1 MSTSPQQTKPTN
13 CSFCGRPNTL
23 VGRVIAGPEGANIC
37 DECVVTCLNIL
48 ASSGDPVAQNALK
61 HGPIDAT
68 NPAPGDPGAH
78 SAKKPQVSVVERPA
92 TVLQPVKLIPPEKI
106 RAVLDDF
113 VIGQEQ
119 AKKVLSVAVYNHYK
133 RLNAKLPGGN
143 TVTDADLKDVE
154 VEKSNILLLG
164 PTGSGKTLLART
176 LARVL
181 DVPFAIA
188 DATTV
193 TEAGYVGEDVESI
206 VQRLLAAANFD
217 PKRAETGIIYIDE
230 IDKLALKGDS
240 PHVSR
245 NLGQGVQHALLKI
258 VEGCLCNVP
267 PQGGRKHPEQQY
279 VQVNTENILFICGGA
294 FVGLDEIVGR
304 RIGNKFLGFNV
315 TSDEPG
321 GEPLTAEQIMSNLQP
336 EDLFNFGLIPE
347 FVGRLPVISA
357 LSELKQADLERVLVE
372 PKNSLVK
379 QFRKLF
385 AMEGVNLVFAPDG
398 LAAIAKKALVLK
410 TGARGLRSIIERMM
424 LETMYI
430 LPGKPGTREIVITAD
445 IVNGQQ
451 GPIQQDADP
460 AANTGT
466 DQFQSPTSHAA

>member
-1 MSTSPQQTKPTN
+1 MTSPTSPTKPTL
-13 CSFCGRPNTL
+13 CSFCGRPNNL
-23 VGRVIAGPEGANIC
+23 VGRRIAGPDGSNIC

-48 ASSGDPVAQNALK
+48 AQSGDPIAQNALNK
-61 HGPIDAT
+61 RGPINATDAT
-68 NPAPGDPGAH
+68 PADAPAAASGAKPGPTAVD
-78 SAKKPQVSVVERPA
+78 KTE
-92 TVLQPVKLIPPEKI
+92 TVIKPVKLIPPEEI

-113 VIGQEQ
+113 VIGQNQ

-133 RLNAKLPGGN
+133 RLNSTLPGQTLN
-143 TVTDADLKDVE
+143 DNVDEDLKNVE

-217 PKRAETGIIYIDE
+217 VKRAETGIIYIDE

-258 VEGCLCNVP
+258 VEGCVCNVP

-279 VQVNTENILFICGGA
+279 VQVNTERVLFICGGA

-304 RIGNKFLGFNV
+304 RIGNKFLGFDV
-315 TSDEPG
+315 TSSKPG
-321 GEPLTAEQIMSNLQP
+321 SEPLTAEQIMENLQP

-347 FVGRLPVISA
+347 FVGRLPVVSA
-357 LSELKQADLERVLVE
+357 LSELKQSDLERVLVE

-385 AMEGVNLVFAPDG
+385 AMEGVKLTFTPDG
-398 LAAIAKKALVLK
+398 LAAIAKKALALK

-424 LETMYI
+424 LDTMYV
-430 LPGKPGTREIVITAD
+430 LPGKTDIREVEITAD
-445 IVNGQQ
+445 VVEGNAQ
-451 GPIQQDADP
+451 PVLK
-460 AANTGT
+460 TE
-466 DQFQSPTSHAA
+466 

>member
-1 MSTSPQQTKPTN
+1 MINAAADANSGSPASAHSDAQSGGQPNPQSGKRQPAGVAA
-13 CSFCGRPNTL
+13 GREGIGI
-23 VGRVIAGPEGANIC
+23 VEKSKSEGAHA
-37 DECVVTCLNIL
+37 V
-48 ASSGDPVAQNALK
+48 
-61 HGPIDAT
+61 
-68 NPAPGDPGAH
+68 
-78 SAKKPQVSVVERPA
+78 
-92 TVLQPVKLIPPEKI
+92 PVKLVPPSRI
-106 RAVLDDF
+106 QSVLDDF

-133 RLNAKLPGGN
+133 RLNSRFHGQTLSG
-143 TVTDADLKDVE
+143 DLGEGLDGVD

-176 LARVL
+176 LARTL

-258 VEGCLCNVP
+258 IEGCICNVP

-294 FVGLDEIVGR
+294 FVGLDEIIGR
-304 RIGNKFLGFNV
+304 RIGRKFLGFDV
-315 TSDEPG
+315 AAREPG
-321 GEPLTAEQIMSNLQP
+321 GEPLSAEQIMAHLQP

-347 FVGRLPVISA
+347 FVGRLPVASA
-357 LSELKQADLERVLVE
+357 LSELKQGDLERVLVE
-372 PKNSLVK
+372 PKNALVR

-385 AMEGVNLVFAPDG
+385 AMEGVRLTFTPEA
-398 LAAIAKKALVLK
+398 LAAIAQKAIGLK
-410 TGARGLRSIIERMM
+410 TGARGLRSIIERLM
-424 LETMYI
+424 LDTMYR
-430 LPGKPGTREIVITAD
+430 LPDLKDAKEVIVTD
-445 IVNGQQ
+445 DVVNGRQEAL
-451 GPIQQDADP
+451 IR
-460 AANTGT
+460 
-466 DQFQSPTSHAA
+466 S

>member
-1 MSTSPQQTKPTN
+1 
-13 CSFCGRPNTL
+13 
-23 VGRVIAGPEGANIC
+23 VGRLIAGPNGANIC
-37 DECVVTCLNIL
+37 NECVATCNSLL
-48 ASSGDPVAQNALK
+48 AAAGEAEPQPPAKRPPVKAA
-61 HGPIDAT
+61 PEDA
-68 NPAPGDPGAH
+68 PREGGAAAPPGKMAVVAP
-78 SAKKPQVSVVERPA
+78 SKKPP
-92 TVLQPVKLIPPEKI
+92 KLIKLVPPAEI
-106 RAVLDDF
+106 HAALDEF

-133 RLNAKLPGGN
+133 RLNAKLSGGGD
-143 TVTDADLKDVE
+143 TEAFPDLKDVE

-176 LARVL
+176 LARML

-217 PKRAETGIIYIDE
+217 TRRAETGIIYIDE

-279 VQVNTENILFICGGA
+279 VPVDTANILFICGGA

-304 RIGNKFLGFNV
+304 RVGNKFLGFDVNA
-315 TSDEPG
+315 SRPG
-321 GEPLTAEQIMSNLQP
+321 GEPLTADELMENLQP
-336 EDLFNFGLIPE
+336 EDLFDYGLIPE
-347 FVGRLPVISA
+347 FVGRLPVVSA
-357 LSELKQADLERVLVE
+357 LSELKQGDLERVLLE

-385 AMEGVNLVFAPDG
+385 AMEGVNLVFTPDG
-398 LAAIAKKALVLK
+398 ISAVARKALALK
-410 TGARGLRSIIERMM
+410 TGARGLRSIIERLM
-424 LETMYI
+424 LDTMYE
-430 LPGKPGTREIVITAD
+430 LPRHKKAREVRVTEDVVLGKQRPEFVS
-445 IVNGQQ
+445 V
-451 GPIQQDADP
+451 
-460 AANTGT
+460 
-466 DQFQSPTSHAA
+466 